1 MVVICLNARKFRTD
15 GVDLVVEGY
24 SRRILG
30 WRLSPRMHT
39 ALGDRR
45 VTSSDRR
52 APGAG
57 VNRQPHQ
64 EDVPTSITDALE
76 ELLADAV
83 DRPDVGQ
90 NAPVASHLTPVV
102 VHPWL
107 GPLYWHRARELV
119 GSVDIDP
126 DIRPPRANG
135 DQDAEILVEVGTIQ
149 VGAGL
154 WAHLDGC
161 AALVRRALVNLS
173 SIRRDA
179 VAQAPA
185 WWLEHYSA
193 ESGGRLVDLLFLD
206 GLEID
211 PDHRVSVVFDFG
223 DLDSLVV
230 RLDDQARTES
240 VYLRG

>member
-1 MVVICLNARKFRTD
+1 
-15 GVDLVVEGY
+15 
-24 SRRILG
+24 
-30 WRLSPRMHT
+30 
-39 ALGDRR
+39 
-45 VTSSDRR
+45 
-52 APGAG
+52 
-57 VNRQPHQ
+57 
-64 EDVPTSITDALE
+64 
-76 ELLADAV
+76 
-83 DRPDVGQ
+83 
-90 NAPVASHLTPVV
+90 
-102 VHPWL
+102 
-107 GPLYWHRARELV
+107 
-119 GSVDIDP
+119 
-126 DIRPPRANG
+126 
-135 DQDAEILVEVGTIQ
+135 

-185 WWLEHYSA
+185 WWREHYSA